1 MILRRRREIPCREV
15 VELISDHIEGT
26 LPRASRRRLET
37 HLAGCP
43 HCSEY
48 LRQMRATIELT
59 GRLALSDV
67 PPEVREELTGLYRR
81 WRAQGA

>member
-1 MILRRRREIPCREV
+1 MRLRRRDLVCREV
-15 VELISDHIEGT
+15 VELVSEHIEGT
-26 LPRASRRRLET
+26 LPRAQCRRLEA

-59 GRLALSDV
+59 GRLALADL
-67 PPEVREELTGLYRR
+67 PAGMREELLGVYRR
-81 WRAQGA
+81 WRAEGA